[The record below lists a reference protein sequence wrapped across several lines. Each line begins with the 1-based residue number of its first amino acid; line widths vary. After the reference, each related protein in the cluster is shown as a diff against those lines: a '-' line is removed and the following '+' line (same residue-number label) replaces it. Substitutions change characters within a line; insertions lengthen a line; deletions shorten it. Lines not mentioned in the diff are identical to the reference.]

1 MRSSFFSLEGL
12 RRPRSLLQLPLK
24 DSLGIALHKR
34 TPSALFHDGPPDLRT
49 CSGYNTKF
57 KLHYGD
63 LTDSTNLV
71 YISSVCRAEVYW
83 YNLGVQLPTRNT
95 RATLT
100 LGTLRL
106 LDAIRMCGFEK
117 VVRF

>member
-1 MRSSFFSLEGL
+1 M
-12 RRPRSLLQLPLK
+12 K
-24 DSLGIALHKR
+24 DSLCIALHKR

-49 CSGYNTKF
+49 SSGYDAEF

-63 LTDSTNLV
+63 LMDSANLV
-71 YISSVCRAEVYW
+71 YIISSVCRAEVYW

-106 LDAIRMCGFEK
+106 LDAIRTCGFEK